1 MNIINGKYYC
11 KDGHKRLSIIQDL
24 LKNGKCSAK
33 MILTE
38 CMNNGISKRT
48 VNTAKEQLAI
58 KSVKEKNGWYWIMA
72 RGEGDNE

>member
-1 MNIINGKYYC
+1 
-11 KDGHKRLSIIQDL
+11 
-24 LKNGKCSAK
+24 